1 MELGRTYN
9 KAFDELEHDLR
20 REIYRCHL
28 LPGEKISS
36 ELQLARK
43 YRISRST
50 VRKALDSLAAEGLI
64 VRVRGGGTFVAERQP
79 PMRLRSFSPVTRNR
93 QILFLSFSTAFSSE
107 TLHLEDTFGPIFD
120 GLGRILNARRYNL
133 LIGHVDTGWT
143 PPACLLN
150 GDVAGIVF
158 HGHVRRDFRE
168 RYMSGLPCIGL
179 QHVDPEFDCS
189 WVCIDN
195 YRRSFL
201 AVRHLY
207 ELGHRKIAFFLRGLE
222 PDSMEEERLWGFRRA
237 MRHFGLPCP
246 EEHILI
252 APRPRINGERGP
264 DHFMPD
270 FTDTM
275 RIFASS
281 DRPDALIIQDDVP
294 PVART
299 LEKMGLRI
307 PDDVSLVSGN
317 NRILQGAPDEIPSY
331 VCDRFSD
338 VCAEG
343 GRLMIDLIE
352 NGDRGERKTVLLNPV
367 LYPGNS
373 VRPVKPERRYERDTG
388 KTAVCQSSR
397 GL

>member
-20 REIYRCHL
+20 RDIYRCHL

-64 VRVRGGGTFVAERQP
+64 VRIRGGGTFVAERQP

-93 QILFLSFSTAFSSE
+93 QILFLSFSTAFSSD
-107 TLHLEDTFGPIFD
+107 TLHLKDTFGPIFD

-133 LIGHVDTGWT
+133 LIGHVDTSWT

-150 GDVAGIVF
+150 GDAAGIVF

-207 ELGHRKIAFFLRGLE
+207 ELGHRKIALCLRGLE
-222 PDSMEEERLWGFRRA
+222 PDSLEEERLWGFRRA

-246 EEHILI
+246 EEYCII
-252 APRPRINGERGP
+252 TPSARIDGEIRPDPG
-264 DHFMPD
+264 MPD
-270 FTDTM
+270 LSAYLKIFT
-275 RIFASS
+275 RA
-281 DRPDALIIQDDVP
+281 DRPTALIVEHDLP
-294 PVART
+294 KFAAS
-299 LEKMGLRI
+299 LNKLGLRV
-307 PDDVSLVSGN
+307 PGDVSIVSGDN
-317 NRILQGAPDEIPSY
+317 EPPPPGHEHPSFI
-331 VCDRFSD
+331 CDRFSD

-343 GRLMIDLIE
+343 GRLVIDLIE
-352 NGDRGERKTVLLNPV
+352 NGDKTERKNVLLTPV

-373 VRPVKPERRYERDTG
+373 VRPVPPERT
-388 KTAVCQSSR
+388 
-397 GL
+397 